1 MQFTMERSD
10 TQLRFLDVLINKD
23 EINFSEYLFKN
34 NGLKKICLLQ
44 IKPPEALLK
53 KVFHLLPFTGKD
65 SLKENKLK
73 EPGTFLTL
81 VTN

>member
-1 MQFTMERSD
+1 MERSD
-10 TQLRFLDVLINKD
+10 TQLRFLNVLINKD
-23 EINFSEYLFKN
+23 DLNFSEYLFKN

-44 IKPPEALLK
+44 IKSREALLK
-53 KVFHLLPFTGKD
+53 KVSHLLPFTGKY

-73 EPGTFLTL
+73 EPETFLTL